1 MHALYRRFIKL
12 REVED
17 TGTPLSPVAK
27 MQASVSILLDSLPHR
42 FLRIGYLFSHYCN
55 YTMGTIV

>member
-1 MHALYRRFIKL
+1 MHALYRRFIKH

-17 TGTPLSPVAK
+17 IGTPLHPITR
-27 MQASVSILLDSLPHR
+27 MQASVSILLDWFPLL
-42 FLRIGYLFSHYCN
+42 FLCIGLLFSHYCN